1 MSQHFK
7 SDVVVKVSGLTHRY
21 GNVKA
26 LDSVNFEIP
35 AGKKVGL
42 IGPDGVG
49 KSSLLALI
57 SGVRKLQSG
66 NIRVLNGEI
75 ADDKHRGS
83 ICSQIAF
90 MPQGL
95 GKNLYHTLSVFENI
109 DFFGRLFGHSR
120 EERLKKIDELLSST
134 GLAPFPDRPM
144 GKLSGGMKQKLG
156 LSCALIHD
164 PELLILDEPTTGV
177 DPLSRRQ
184 FWELIDHI
192 RARKANMNVIIAT
205 AYMEEAEQF
214 DFLMVMNEG
223 KILATGSPDEI
234 KSKSG
239 THTLEEAF
247 IRLLPEEKRRGYKKI
262 TIPPMK
268 KYDGIT
274 AIEAKDLTKKFGDFT
289 AVNKVNFKIEKG
301 EIFGFVGSNG
311 CGKTTTMKML
321 TGLLPVTEG
330 KAEIFGHT
338 LVARDIATRKRVG
351 YMSQSFSLYS
361 ELTVLQNLELHARL
375 FHLPENQI
383 KDRVDELVDRM
394 GLDEVLN
401 EQAEKLPLGIS
412 QRLSLAVAIIH
423 YPELLIL
430 DEPTSGVDPIARDK
444 FWELLIDLSR
454 NRGVTI
460 FISTHFMN
468 EAERCDRISLMHDA
482 KVLAT
487 DTPKALI
494 SKSGTNNL
502 EETFIYY
509 LKNASEEITDDLKN
523 TSDIQTI
530 AGSSE
535 SQTTKRDERKKLFD
549 YKRLWAFTRRESM
562 ELIRDPIRLFFALI
576 GPLLLMIVLGY
587 GISFDVENL
596 PYAILDRDQTPES
609 RKYLENFSGSRY
621 FQERPPLKNYAE
633 LDRRLKNGELRIAI
647 ELPPEYGKDLKRG
660 NQPQIGVWLDGG
672 FPFRTETARGYI
684 QGLHA
689 LYLSDIKNDIQWE
702 RYDETPLNIENRF
715 RYNQDMKSVFAI
727 VPGIIAMLLALIP
740 TMLTAVGVVREKE
753 LGSIINLYATPAS
766 RLEFLL
772 GKQIPY
778 IAIGIINFLCLFLL
792 AIFLFGVSVK
802 GSFLA
807 LAAGALI
814 FVVSTTSFGLLLSAF
829 TKTQIAALVGALLIT
844 MINSMSFSG
853 FLQPVSSLQGGGAVI
868 ARTFPTTYFMNISR
882 GTFTKALGFNEL
894 ASNYLALIL
903 CIMVFLILSFV
914 FLKKQET

>member
-1 MSQHFK
+1 
-7 SDVVVKVSGLTHRY
+7 
-21 GNVKA
+21 
-26 LDSVNFEIP
+26 
-35 AGKKVGL
+35 
-42 IGPDGVG
+42 
-49 KSSLLALI
+49 
-57 SGVRKLQSG
+57 
-66 NIRVLNGEI
+66 
-75 ADDKHRGS
+75 
-83 ICSQIAF
+83 
-90 MPQGL
+90 
-95 GKNLYHTLSVFENI
+95 
-109 DFFGRLFGHSR
+109 
-120 EERLKKIDELLSST
+120 
-134 GLAPFPDRPM
+134 
-144 GKLSGGMKQKLG
+144 MK
-156 LSCALIHD
+156 
-164 PELLILDEPTTGV
+164 E
-177 DPLSRRQ
+177 
-184 FWELIDHI
+184 
-192 RARKANMNVIIAT
+192 
-205 AYMEEAEQF
+205 
-214 DFLMVMNEG
+214 
-223 KILATGSPDEI
+223 KILATGSPEEI
-234 KSKSG
+234 KSESRSK
-239 THTLEEAF
+239 TLEEAF
-247 IRLLPEEKRRGYKKI
+247 INLLPEEKRRDYKKI
-262 TIPPMK
+262 TISPMK
-268 KYDGIT
+268 KYDGVT
-274 AIEAKDLTKKFGDFT
+274 AIEAINLTKRFGDFT

-321 TGLLPVTEG
+321 TGLLPVTQG
-330 KAEIFGHT
+330 KAEIFGRT
-338 LVARDIATRKRVG
+338 LDARDIETRKRVG

-361 ELTVLQNLELHARL
+361 ELTVLQNLNLHARL

-383 KDRVDELVDRM
+383 DERVDELVKWM
-394 GLDEVLN
+394 GLNEVLN

-468 EAERCDRISLMHDA
+468 EAERCDRISLMHDG

-487 DTPKALI
+487 DTPGSLI
-494 SKSGTNNL
+494 RSSGADNL
-502 EETFIYY
+502 EDTFIYY
-509 LKNASEEITDDLKN
+509 LERASEEITNNLNSASDTQKI
-523 TSDIQTI
+523 TSNN
-530 AGSSE
+530 
-535 SQTTKRDERKKLFD
+535 SQTVKRDEKNKLFD
-549 YKRLWAFTRRESM
+549 PNRLWAFTRRESM

-596 PYAILDRDQTPES
+596 PYAVLDRDQTPQS

-621 FQERPPLKNYAE
+621 FQEQPPIENYAE
-633 LDRRLKNGELRIAI
+633 LDKRLKNGELRIAL
-647 ELPPEYGKDLKRG
+647 EVPPEYGKDLKRG
-660 NQPQIGVWLDGG
+660 NQPQIGIWLDGG

-684 QGLHA
+684 QGLHS
-689 LYLSDIKNDIQWE
+689 LYISDIKNEIQWE
-702 RYDETPLNIENRF
+702 RYDESPLNIETRF

-753 LGSIINLYATPAS
+753 LGSITNLYATPAS

-778 IAIGIINFLCLFLL
+778 IGIGIINFLCLLLL
-792 AIFLFGVSVK
+792 AILLFGLSVK
-802 GSFLA
+802 GSLLA
-807 LAAGALI
+807 LVIGALI

-868 ARTFPTTYFMNISR
+868 AKTFPTTYFMNISR
-882 GTFTKALGFNEL
+882 GAFTKALGFSEL
-894 ASNYLALIL
+894 LSNYLALIL
-903 CIMVFLILSFV
+903 CVIAFLVLSFV